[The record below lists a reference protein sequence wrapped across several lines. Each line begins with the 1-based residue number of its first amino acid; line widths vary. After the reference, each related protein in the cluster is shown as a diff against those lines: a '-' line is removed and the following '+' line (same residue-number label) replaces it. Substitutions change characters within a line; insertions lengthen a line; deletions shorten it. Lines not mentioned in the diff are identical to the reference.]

1 MLPRPIQIA
10 LFLALWHE
18 IAMQFQLGI
27 DASLL
32 ATVVVVYGHA
42 FLREMS
48 FELAGM
54 SQPLSAAFLWGGPIW
69 FLLVFWLVPDFI
81 WALPDTILLGI
92 VGGLVFAGYR
102 ARQHFEQRGEKLGKA
117 WFYDRSE
124 AVVVGV
130 FAASMGGMLSQ
141 LHWGSVLPFAGYV
154 ALLMLPAA
162 FGWVAAGPRPQT
174 KFDARFG
181 DEDEFQDIGV
191 SDDF

>member
-1 MLPRPIQIA
+1 MQARQIQIT

-32 ATVVVVYGHA
+32 ATVVVVFGHA
-42 FLREMS
+42 FLQRMS
-48 FELAGM
+48 FELMGM
-54 SQPLSAAFLWGGPIW
+54 SQPVSAAFIWGGPLW
-69 FLLVFWLVPDFI
+69 FCLVAWLVPEFI
-81 WALPDTILLGI
+81 WALPDTILLGV
-92 VGGLVFAGYR
+92 VGGLIFAGYR
-102 ARQHFEQRGEKLGKA
+102 ARQHCEQTGEKLGKA

-124 AVVVGV
+124 WVVVGV
-130 FAASMGGMLSQ
+130 FASCMGGMLSQ
-141 LHWGSVLPFAGYV
+141 LHWGSVLPLIGYI
-154 ALLMLPAA
+154 ALPVLPAA

-181 DEDEFQDIGV
+181 DEGEFQDIGV